1 MFKIIVT
8 STDHAT
14 GRTTRVTLR
23 QTYKTLNGAE
33 KAAQRLSAPQYRPQS
48 ATVTAM
54 YTLPQSWRWPM
65 RNPGQVNIASIQDAL
80 SHAMS
85 TATTDADRWSLRS
98 DAECHRDAILDALSF
113 IGTAMQDCT
122 TSATPHPFSQADLKR
137 LSGFLIS
144 APYLIQGMSAVIES
158 YEEPATS
165 GEARHV

>member
-1 MFKIIVT
+1 
-8 STDHAT
+8 
-14 GRTTRVTLR
+14 
-23 QTYKTLNGAE
+23 
-33 KAAQRLSAPQYRPQS
+33 
-48 ATVTAM
+48 
-54 YTLPQSWRWPM
+54 M

-80 SHAMS
+80 NHAMN
-85 TATTDADRWSLRS
+85 TATTDAARWSLRS

-165 GEARHV
+165 GEARHE